1 VKFHS
6 ELTCELPDLFQRVIG
21 RSIQVDVPLLLAAV
35 SATSPCGEDLE
46 YDADFL
52 RLERDSRGQPERS
65 MGDSI
70 LPAEPP
76 EWRSIQQQ
84 SLDLLQRS
92 KDLRITHF
100 LLQSSLAL
108 EGIPGLARSLTLIS
122 ELLKQY
128 WADLHPRLDAD
139 DDNDPT
145 VRINA
150 LAGLTSDVTIR
161 LLRESI
167 LARSR
172 TFGSVSLRA
181 AANASG
187 LQSFADES
195 LGAEQLAGAL
205 IDSDPE
211 QLEIIRA
218 ALLEARSAAEAIEQQ
233 VSDQVGSAQGVDLG
247 PLKQPLKMALQILGQ
262 FAPQSGDSEL
272 PDATGNDATAPVEY
286 ATAPSMPRNTSPSGS
301 AEINNRDDV
310 QRSLERILAYYSRH
324 EPSSPLPVLLNRAK
338 VLVNADFATIVRNL
352 IPDGMS
358 QFENLRGPDSE

>member
-1 VKFHS
+1 M
-6 ELTCELPDLFQRVIG
+6 
-21 RSIQVDVPLLLAAV
+21 DVPLLLTAV
-35 SATSPCGEDLE
+35 SATSPCGEDME
-46 YDADFL
+46 YDAQFL
-52 RLERDSRGQPERS
+52 QLERDAKGQPERS

-100 LLQSSLAL
+100 LLQSTLAL
-108 EGIPGLARSLTLIS
+108 QGVAGLAEVLTLIDA
-122 ELLKQY
+122 LLRQY

-150 LAGLTSDVTIR
+150 LTGLTCDTNIR

-167 LARSR
+167 LTRSR
-172 TFGSVSLRA
+172 TFGPVTLRA
-181 AANASG
+181 ALNASG
-187 LQSFADES
+187 LQSFADEQ
-195 LGAEQLAGAL
+195 LGNQQLNAAFL
-205 IDSDPE
+205 DSDPE
-211 QLEIIRA
+211 QLQATRDALSAARA
-218 ALLEARSAAEAIEQQ
+218 ACEAIEQQ
-233 VSDQVGSAQGVDLG
+233 VNNQVGSAQGVDLSA
-247 PLKQPLKMALQILGQ
+247 LKQPLKQALQLLNQAVPGT
-262 FAPQSGDSEL
+262 DSSSDPEAVSE
-272 PDATGNDATAPVEY
+272 DN
-286 ATAPSMPRNTSPSGS
+286 APSVDAAAPAAPRPTGDI
-301 AEINNRDDV
+301 ATRDDV
-310 QRSLERILAYYSRH
+310 LRSLDKILAYYTRH

-338 VLVNADFATIVRNL
+338 NLVHADFAAIVRNL

>member
-1 VKFHS
+1 M
-6 ELTCELPDLFQRVIG
+6 
-21 RSIQVDVPLLLAAV
+21 DVPLLLAAV

-100 LLQSSLAL
+100 LMQSSLAL
-108 EGIPGLARSLTLIS
+108 EGLPGMARVLTLIS

-128 WADLHPRLDAD
+128 WAELHPRLDAD

-150 LAGLTSDVTIR
+150 LAGLTSDVTLR

-167 LARSR
+167 LTRSR
-172 TFGSVSLRA
+172 TFGAVSLRA

-187 LQSFADES
+187 LQSFPDEN

-205 IDSDPE
+205 LDSDPE
-211 QLEIIRA
+211 QLEITRA

-262 FAPQSGDSEL
+262 FAPQSGDSAL
-272 PDATGNDATAPVEY
+272 PDSVSDDSAATTEY
-286 ATAPSMPRNTSPSGS
+286 ASAPSAPRHTSDSTVSGD
-301 AEINNRDDV
+301 INNRDDV
-310 QRSLERILAYYSRH
+310 LRSLDRILAYYTRH

-338 VLVNADFATIVRNL
+338 NLVHADFAAIVRNL

>member
-1 VKFHS
+1 M
-6 ELTCELPDLFQRVIG
+6 
-21 RSIQVDVPLLLAAV
+21 DVPLLLTAV
-35 SATSPCGEDLE
+35 SATSPCGEDME
-46 YDADFL
+46 YDAQFL
-52 RLERDSRGQPERS
+52 QLERDAKGQPERS

-100 LLQSSLAL
+100 LLQSTLAL
-108 EGIPGLARSLTLIS
+108 QGVAGLAEVLTLIDA
-122 ELLKQY
+122 LLRQY

-150 LAGLTSDVTIR
+150 LTGLTCETNIR

-167 LARSR
+167 LTRSR
-172 TFGSVSLRA
+172 TFGPVTLRA
-181 AANASG
+181 ALNASG
-187 LQSFADES
+187 LQSFADEQ
-195 LGAEQLAGAL
+195 LGNQQLNAAFL
-205 IDSDPE
+205 DSDPE
-211 QLEIIRA
+211 QLQATRDALSAARA
-218 ALLEARSAAEAIEQQ
+218 ACEAIEQQ
-233 VSDQVGSAQGVDLG
+233 VNDQVGSAQGVDLSA
-247 PLKQPLKMALQILGQ
+247 LKQPLKQALQLLNQAVPGT
-262 FAPQSGDSEL
+262 DSSSDPEAVSE
-272 PDATGNDATAPVEY
+272 DN
-286 ATAPSMPRNTSPSGS
+286 APSVDAAAPAAPRPTGDI
-301 AEINNRDDV
+301 ATRDDV
-310 QRSLERILAYYSRH
+310 LRSLDKILAYYTRH

-338 VLVNADFATIVRNL
+338 NLVHADFAAIVRNL

>member
-1 VKFHS
+1 MEVLS
-6 ELTCELPDLFQRVIG
+6 
-21 RSIQVDVPLLLAAV
+21 LLAAV

-52 RLERDSRGQPERS
+52 RLERDSQGQPERS

-84 SLDLLQRS
+84 SLELLQRS

-108 EGIPGLARSLTLIS
+108 EGVTGLAHVLTLIS

-172 TFGSVSLRA
+172 TFGAVSLRA

-187 LQSFADES
+187 LQSFPGEN
-195 LGAEQLAGAL
+195 LGAEQLAGAFL
-205 IDSDPE
+205 DSDPE
-211 QLEIIRA
+211 QLEITRK
-218 ALLEARSAAEAIEQQ
+218 ALHEARSAAEVIEQQ
-233 VSDQVGSAQGVDLG
+233 VSEQVGSAQGVDLG

-262 FAPQSGDSEL
+262 FAPQSGDSAL
-272 PDATGNDATAPVEY
+272 PDSVSDDSAAPVEY
-286 ATAPSMPRNTSPSGS
+286 ATTPSAPRNTGTSTSTG
-301 AEINNRDDV
+301 EINNRDDV
-310 QRSLERILAYYSRH
+310 LRSLDRILAYYTRH

-338 VLVNADFATIVRNL
+338 NLVHADFAAIVRNL

>member
-1 VKFHS
+1 M
-6 ELTCELPDLFQRVIG
+6 E
-21 RSIQVDVPLLLAAV
+21 VPLLLAAV

-52 RLERDSRGQPERS
+52 RLERDSQGQPERS

-70 LPAEPP
+70 LPAAPP

-108 EGIPGLARSLTLIS
+108 EGVTGLARVLTLIS

-128 WADLHPRLDAD
+128 WADLHPRLDAED
-139 DDNDPT
+139 NNDPT

-150 LAGLTSDVTIR
+150 LAGLTSDATIR

-172 TFGSVSLRA
+172 TFGAVSLRA

-187 LQSFADES
+187 LQSFPDEN
-195 LGAEQLAGAL
+195 LGAEQLAGAFL
-205 IDSDPE
+205 DSDPE
-211 QLEIIRA
+211 QLEITRA
-218 ALLEARSAAEAIEQQ
+218 ALHEARSVAEAIEQQ
-233 VSDQVGSAQGVDLG
+233 VSEQIGSAQGVDLG

-262 FAPQSGDSEL
+262 FAPQSGDSPL
-272 PDATGNDATAPVEY
+272 PDSISDDSAAPVEQP
-286 ATAPSMPRNTSPSGS
+286 TAPSTPRSTG
-301 AEINNRDDV
+301 EINNRDDV
-310 QRSLERILAYYSRH
+310 LRSLDRILAYYTRH

-338 VLVNADFATIVRNL
+338 NLVHADFAAIVRNL

>member
-1 VKFHS
+1 M
-6 ELTCELPDLFQRVIG
+6 
-21 RSIQVDVPLLLAAV
+21 DVPLLLAAV

-108 EGIPGLARSLTLIS
+108 EGIPGLARVLTLIS

-128 WADLHPRLDAD
+128 WAELHPRLDAD

-172 TFGSVSLRA
+172 TFGAVSLRA

-187 LQSFADES
+187 LQSFPDES

-205 IDSDPE
+205 LDSDPE
-211 QLEIIRA
+211 QLELTRA

-272 PDATGNDATAPVEY
+272 PDASGDDNAAPTEF
-286 ATAPSMPRNTSPSGS
+286 ASAPSAPRNTGSSTVSG
-301 AEINNRDDV
+301 EINNRDDV
-310 QRSLERILAYYSRH
+310 LRSLDRILAYYTRH

-338 VLVNADFATIVRNL
+338 NLVHADFAAIVRNL

>member
-1 VKFHS
+1 
-6 ELTCELPDLFQRVIG
+6 
-21 RSIQVDVPLLLAAV
+21 VDVPLLLAAV

-46 YDADFL
+46 YDADYL
-52 RLERDSRGQPERS
+52 HLERAAQGQPERS

-100 LLQSSLAL
+100 LLQSALAL
-108 EGIPGLARSLTLIS
+108 QGIAGLADALTLINA
-122 ELLKQY
+122 LLREY

-150 LAGLTSDVTIR
+150 LSGVASDANIR
-161 LLRESI
+161 LLREAI
-167 LARSR
+167 LTRSR
-172 TFGSVSLRA
+172 TFGPVSLRA
-181 AANASG
+181 ALNASG
-187 LQSFADES
+187 LQSFPGES
-195 LGAEQLAGAL
+195 LGAEQLNGAFL
-205 IDSDPE
+205 DSDAE
-211 QLEIIRA
+211 QLQATRDALNA
-218 ALLEARSAAEAIEQQ
+218 ARTACDAIEQY

-247 PLKQPLKMALQILGQ
+247 PLKQLLKQAVQILNQ
-262 FAPQSGDSEL
+262 YAPHSGAASE
-272 PDATGNDATAPVEY
+272 PEVVSDDNAPSVEY
-286 ATAPSMPRNTSPSGS
+286 AAAPVAARPTGDIAS
-301 AEINNRDDV
+301 RDEV
-310 QRSLERILAYYSRH
+310 LRSLDKILAYYTRH

-338 VLVNADFATIVRNL
+338 NLVHADFAAIVRNL

>member
-1 VKFHS
+1 M
-6 ELTCELPDLFQRVIG
+6 
-21 RSIQVDVPLLLAAV
+21 DVPLLLAAV

-108 EGIPGLARSLTLIS
+108 EGLPGMARVLTLIS

-128 WADLHPRLDAD
+128 WAELHPRLDAD

-172 TFGSVSLRA
+172 TFGAVSLRA

-187 LQSFADES
+187 LQSFPDEN

-205 IDSDPE
+205 LDSDPE
-211 QLEIIRA
+211 QLEITRA

-262 FAPQSGDSEL
+262 FAPQSGDSAL
-272 PDATGNDATAPVEY
+272 SDPVSDDSAAATEY
-286 ATAPSMPRNTSPSGS
+286 PSAPSTPRNTSTSTVSG
-301 AEINNRDDV
+301 EINNRDDV
-310 QRSLERILAYYSRH
+310 LRSLDRILAYYTRH

-338 VLVNADFATIVRNL
+338 NLVHADFAAIVRNL

>member
-1 VKFHS
+1 M
-6 ELTCELPDLFQRVIG
+6 
-21 RSIQVDVPLLLAAV
+21 DVPLLLAAV

-108 EGIPGLARSLTLIS
+108 EGLPGMARVLTLIS

-128 WADLHPRLDAD
+128 WAELHPRLDAD

-172 TFGSVSLRA
+172 TFGAVSLRA

-187 LQSFADES
+187 LQSFPDEN

-205 IDSDPE
+205 LDSDPE
-211 QLEIIRA
+211 QLEITRA

-262 FAPQSGDSEL
+262 FAPQSGDSAL
-272 PDATGNDATAPVEY
+272 TDPVSDDSAAATEY
-286 ATAPSMPRNTSPSGS
+286 PSAPSTPRNTSTSTVSG
-301 AEINNRDDV
+301 EINNRDDV
-310 QRSLERILAYYSRH
+310 LRSLDRILAYYTRH

-338 VLVNADFATIVRNL
+338 NLVHADFAAIVRNL

>member
-1 VKFHS
+1 M
-6 ELTCELPDLFQRVIG
+6 
-21 RSIQVDVPLLLAAV
+21 DVPLLLTAV
-35 SATSPCGEDLE
+35 SATSPCGEDME

-52 RLERDSRGQPERS
+52 HLERAAKGQPERS

-76 EWRSIQQQ
+76 EWRGIQQQ

-100 LLQSSLAL
+100 LLQSALAL
-108 EGIPGLARSLTLIS
+108 QGVAGLANALTLINA
-122 ELLKQY
+122 LLREY

-150 LAGLTSDVTIR
+150 LSGLTSDTTIR

-167 LARSR
+167 LTRSR
-172 TFGSVSLRA
+172 TFGPVSLRA
-181 AANASG
+181 ALNASG
-187 LQSFADES
+187 LLSFPDEQ
-195 LGAEQLAGAL
+195 LGAQQLNAAFL
-205 IDSDPE
+205 DSDPE
-211 QLEIIRA
+211 QLQATRDALKAARA
-218 ALLEARSAAEAIEQQ
+218 ACEAIEQQ
-233 VSDQVGSAQGVDLG
+233 VNDQVGSAQGVDLSL
-247 PLKQPLKMALQILGQ
+247 LKQPLKQALHILN
-262 FAPQSGDSEL
+262 QSVPGTESSGEPEAVSE
-272 PDATGNDATAPVEY
+272 DN
-286 ATAPSMPRNTSPSGS
+286 APSVDYAAPAAPRPAGDIAT
-301 AEINNRDDV
+301 RDDV
-310 QRSLERILAYYSRH
+310 LRSLDKILAYYTRH

-338 VLVNADFATIVRNL
+338 NLVHADFAAIVRNL

>member
-1 VKFHS
+1 M
-6 ELTCELPDLFQRVIG
+6 
-21 RSIQVDVPLLLAAV
+21 DVPLLLTAV
-35 SATSPCGEDLE
+35 SATSPCGEDME
-46 YDADFL
+46 YDAQFL
-52 RLERDSRGQPERS
+52 QLERDAKGQPERS

-100 LLQSSLAL
+100 LLQSTLAL
-108 EGIPGLARSLTLIS
+108 QGVAGLAEVLTLIDA
-122 ELLKQY
+122 LLRQY

-150 LAGLTSDVTIR
+150 LTGLTCETNIR

-167 LARSR
+167 LTRSR
-172 TFGSVSLRA
+172 TFGPVSLRA
-181 AANASG
+181 ALNASG
-187 LQSFADES
+187 LQSFADEQ
-195 LGAEQLAGAL
+195 LGNQQLNAAFL
-205 IDSDPE
+205 DSDPE
-211 QLEIIRA
+211 QLQATRD
-218 ALLEARSAAEAIEQQ
+218 ALSAARTACEAIEQQ
-233 VSDQVGSAQGVDLG
+233 VNDQVGSAQGVDLSA
-247 PLKQPLKMALQILGQ
+247 LKQPLKQALQLLNQAVPGT
-262 FAPQSGDSEL
+262 DSSSDPEAVSE
-272 PDATGNDATAPVEY
+272 DN
-286 ATAPSMPRNTSPSGS
+286 APSVDAAAPAAPRPTSDI
-301 AEINNRDDV
+301 ATRDDV
-310 QRSLERILAYYSRH
+310 LRSLDKILAYYTRH

-338 VLVNADFATIVRNL
+338 NLVHADFAAIVRNL

>member
-1 VKFHS
+1 M
-6 ELTCELPDLFQRVIG
+6 
-21 RSIQVDVPLLLAAV
+21 DVPLLLTAV
-35 SATSPCGEDLE
+35 SATSPCGEDME
-46 YDADFL
+46 YDAQFL
-52 RLERDSRGQPERS
+52 QLERDAKGQPERS

-108 EGIPGLARSLTLIS
+108 QGVAGLAEVLTLINA
-122 ELLKQY
+122 LLREY

-150 LAGLTSDVTIR
+150 LSGLTSDTTIR

-167 LARSR
+167 LTRSR
-172 TFGSVSLRA
+172 TFGPVSLRA
-181 AANASG
+181 ALNASG
-187 LQSFADES
+187 LLSFPD
-195 LGAEQLAGAL
+195 EQLGSQQLNAAFL
-205 IDSDPE
+205 DSDPE
-211 QLEIIRA
+211 LLQATRVALSAARA
-218 ALLEARSAAEAIEQQ
+218 ACEAIEQQ
-233 VSDQVGSAQGVDLG
+233 VNEQVGSAQGVDLSA
-247 PLKQPLKMALQILGQ
+247 LKQPLKQALQILNQAVPGTDSGSGSDPEAVSDDN
-262 FAPQSGDSEL
+262 APSVD
-272 PDATGNDATAPVEY
+272 Y
-286 ATAPSMPRNTSPSGS
+286 ATAPAAPRPTGDI
-301 AEINNRDDV
+301 ATRDDV
-310 QRSLERILAYYSRH
+310 LRSLDKILAYYTRH

-338 VLVNADFATIVRNL
+338 NLVHADFAAIVRNL